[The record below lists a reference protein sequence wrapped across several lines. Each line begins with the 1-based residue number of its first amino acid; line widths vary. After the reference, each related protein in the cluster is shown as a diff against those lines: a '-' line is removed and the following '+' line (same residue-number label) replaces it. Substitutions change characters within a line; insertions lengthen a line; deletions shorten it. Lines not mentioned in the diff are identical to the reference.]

1 MYNNVILLWFIV
13 YFLIITLPSP
23 PLTDSS
29 CIVIST
35 CIFDIRDTYT
45 YLSLMIVLNN
55 IVQIQIKF

>member
-13 YFLIITLPSP
+13 YFLIIPPSP
-23 PLTDSS
+23 TPPTDSS
-29 CIVIST
+29 SIVIST